1 MKSDKYSRNIENLG
15 KALAQFSKA
24 LAEPE
29 SAIVRDASIQRFE
42 FTYELLWKTLKSFL
56 EDFHGVRAVTPR
68 QVFKETFAI
77 DIIDNE
83 DIFLEM
89 LESRNALA
97 HTYNEDQARD
107 IYEKCPQY
115 LTAMEQT
122 FDLLSKN

>member
-1 MKSDKYSRNIENLG
+1 MITKSYEIKKNLHNFLKYNLFLLYGENYGL
-15 KALAQFSKA
+15 KKDIK
-24 LAEPE
+24 E
-29 SAIVRDASIQRFE
+29 SIISSIRKQDNNLE
-42 FTYELLWKTLKSFL
+42 ILTVYEN
-56 EDFHGVRAVTPR
+56 
-68 QVFKETFAI
+68 

-83 DIFLEM
+83 DILLEM

-122 FDLLSKN
+122 FDHLSKN

>member
-1 MKSDKYSRNIENLG
+1 MKTDKYSRNIENLG
-15 KALAQFSKA
+15 KALVQFSKA

-42 FTYELLWKTLKSFL
+42 FTYELLWKTVKSFL
-56 EDFHGVRAVTPR
+56 EDFHGVRAVSPR
-68 QVFKETFAI
+68 QVFKEAFAI

-83 DIFLEM
+83 DIFLAM

-97 HTYNEDQARD
+97 HTYSEKQARD
-107 IYEKCPQY
+107 ICEKCPQY

-122 FDLLSKN
+122 FSHLSKN

>member
-1 MKSDKYSRNIENLG
+1 MKTDKYSRNIENLG
-15 KALAQFSKA
+15 KALVQFSKA

-42 FTYELLWKTLKSFL
+42 FTYELLWKTVKSFL
-56 EDFHGVRAVTPR
+56 EDFHGVRAVSPR
-68 QVFKETFAI
+68 QVFKEAFVI

-83 DIFLEM
+83 DIFLAM

-97 HTYNEDQARD
+97 HTYSEKQARD
-107 IYEKCPQY
+107 ICEKCPQY

-122 FDLLSKN
+122 FSHLSKN

>member
-42 FTYELLWKTLKSFL
+42 FTYELLWKTVKSFL
-56 EDFHGVRAVTPR
+56 EDFHGVRAVSPR
-68 QVFKETFAI
+68 QVFKEAFAI

-83 DIFLEM
+83 DIFLAM

-97 HTYNEDQARD
+97 HTYSEKQARD
-107 IYEKCPQY
+107 ICEKCPQY

-122 FDLLSKN
+122 FSHLSKN

>member
-56 EDFHGVRAVTPR
+56 EDFHGVRAVSPR
-68 QVFKETFAI
+68 QVFKEAFAI

-97 HTYNEDQARD
+97 HTYSEKQARD
-107 IYEKCPQY
+107 ICEKCPQY

-122 FDLLSKN
+122 FSHLSKN

>member
-42 FTYELLWKTLKSFL
+42 FTYELLWKTVKSFL
-56 EDFHGVRAVTPR
+56 EDFHGVRAVSPR
-68 QVFKETFAI
+68 QVFKEAFAI

-97 HTYNEDQARD
+97 HTYSEKQARD
-107 IYEKCPQY
+107 ICEKCPQY

-122 FDLLSKN
+122 FSHLSKN

>member
-24 LAEPE
+24 LAESE
-29 SAIVRDASIQRFE
+29 TAIVRDASIQRFE

-56 EDFHGVRAVTPR
+56 EDFHGVRAVSPR
-68 QVFKETFAI
+68 QVFKEAFAI

-122 FDLLSKN
+122 FSHLSKN

>member
-1 MKSDKYSRNIENLG
+1 MKTDKYSRNIENLG
-15 KALAQFSKA
+15 KALVQFSKA

-42 FTYELLWKTLKSFL
+42 FTYELLWKTVKSFL
-56 EDFHGVRAVTPR
+56 EDFHGVRAVSPR
-68 QVFKETFAI
+68 QVFKEAFAI

-97 HTYNEDQARD
+97 HTYSEKQARD

-122 FDLLSKN
+122 FNHLSKN

>member
-1 MKSDKYSRNIENLG
+1 MKSDKYRRNIENLG
-15 KALAQFSKA
+15 KALVQFSKA

-42 FTYELLWKTLKSFL
+42 FTYELLWKTVKSFL
-56 EDFHGVRAVTPR
+56 EDFHGVRAVSPW
-68 QVFKETFAI
+68 QVFKEAFAI

-97 HTYNEDQARD
+97 HTYNEAQARD

-115 LTAMEQT
+115 LTAMELT

>member
-42 FTYELLWKTLKSFL
+42 FTYELLWKTVKSFL
-56 EDFHGVRAVTPR
+56 EDLHGVRAVTPR
-68 QVFKETFAI
+68 QVFKGAFAI

-83 DIFLEM
+83 ASLKCWNPEIHWPTLIMKTRPRIFM
-89 LESRNALA
+89 
-97 HTYNEDQARD
+97 
-107 IYEKCPQY
+107 
-115 LTAMEQT
+115 
-122 FDLLSKN
+122 KNVRST

>member
-29 SAIVRDASIQRFE
+29 SAIVRDVSIQRFE
-42 FTYELLWKTLKSFL
+42 FTYELLWKTVKSFL
-56 EDFHGVRAVTPR
+56 EDFHGVRAVSPR
-68 QVFKETFAI
+68 QVFKEAFAT

-97 HTYNEDQARD
+97 HTCSED
-107 IYEKCPQY
+107 
-115 LTAMEQT
+115 
-122 FDLLSKN
+122 

>member
-1 MKSDKYSRNIENLG
+1 MKPDKYSRNIENLE

-29 SAIVRDASIQRFE
+29 TAIVRDASIQRFE

-68 QVFKETFAI
+68 QVFKEAFTI

-97 HTYNEDQARD
+97 HTYSEKQARD
-107 IYEKCPQY
+107 ICEKCPQY

-122 FDLLSKN
+122 FSHLSKN